1 MNLEL
6 NSAHLILLLRTFK
19 GTPGL
24 SSIVYTTKLSKLC
37 PSRSFLGHIPAA
49 DFAPLQQ
56 FTIHSKLFLTSSFVL
71 MHKSYQG
78 MMDGWNLKQRNA
90 IGPWL

>member
-19 GTPGL
+19 GTPSL
-24 SSIVYTTKLSKLC
+24 SSVVYTTKLSKLC
-37 PSRSFLGHIPAA
+37 PSWSFLGHIPAA
-49 DFAPLQQ
+49 DFVALQL

-78 MMDGWNLKQRNA
+78 VMDGWNLKQRNA